1 MPATDKIQALKDAHA
16 AMKATRKAAKEAY
29 DALTVAYQAAY
40 VEDEDTAYETLNAL
54 TDADLDELEAEILSL
69 LAADRARLLERL
81 IASFDPLSDQQQTG
95 LEQAA
100 QRQAEVKAG
109 SVSMVSG
116 DEPLARVRARLG

>member
-1 MPATDKIQALKDAHA
+1 MATPA
-16 AMKATRKAAKEAY
+16 Y
-29 DALTVAYQAAY
+29 
-40 VEDEDTAYETLNAL
+40 
-54 TDADLDELEAEILSL
+54 ELEAEILSL

-81 IASFDPLSDQQQTG
+81 IASFDPLSDQQQTE